1 MKKKNDIPKLGKLNR
16 LPLSEKWPNE
26 EQDFTPWL
34 ANNINYLEDEDFL
47 SMSLDVRE
55 TEANVGG
62 YFADIHATDI
72 KGERD
77 IIIENQYGS
86 ADYSH
91 LGKAQLYAAGHGAD
105 IILWIAENF
114 DDAHID
120 TIRWLNERTDNETGF
135 FAITAELYQI
145 GDSDA
150 AITFSVVERPSK
162 WKQLT
167 GDLNETDRQHSQF
180 WSEFENRLEERGL
193 QHFVKGKQRPS
204 ASYGI
209 PDDLDDASIRLA
221 RSIHGNLECAIRIT
235 DPSGKLAGLDEEEVI
250 QRLEHRISDLNL
262 RELSESVIENL
273 EISRRPEKKYDRITL
288 YYPEE
293 VKPDQQNKWITY
305 HDWLIDATVAF
316 DDTFSEYF

>member
-1 MKKKNDIPKLGKLNR
+1 MEENVTPELGELKR
-16 LPLSEKWPNE
+16 LGLSKKWPHE
-26 EQDFTPWL
+26 EKDFTPWL
-34 ANNINYLEDEDFL
+34 ANNIEYLEDEDIL
-47 SMSLDVRE
+47 SMKLDVRE

-105 IILWIAENF
+105 IIIWIAEKF
-114 DDAHID
+114 DDAHVD
-120 TIRWLNERTDNETGF
+120 TIQWLNERTDNETGF
-135 FAITAELYQI
+135 FAISAELVQI
-145 GDSDA
+145 EDSDV
-150 AITFSVVERPSK
+150 AISFSVVERPST

-167 GDLNETDRQHSQF
+167 GDMNETDHQHLQF
-180 WSEFENRLEERGL
+180 WLGFEDRLEERGF
-193 QHFVKGKQRPS
+193 QHFVKGKDRPS

-209 PDDLDDASIRLA
+209 PDDLDGASIRLA

-235 DPSGKLAGLDEEEVI
+235 DPSGELAGLDEDEVTSG
-250 QRLEHRISDLNL
+250 LEQTISDLNL
-262 RELSESVIENL
+262 MELSENEIEDI

-288 YYPEE
+288 YYSDE
-293 VKPDQQNKWITY
+293 VKPDQQDEWETY
-305 HDWLIDATVAF
+305 YDWLTDATIAF
-316 DDTFSEYF
+316 DEVFSDYF